1 MSESNLPTA
10 YEVLAS
16 EDELSINT
24 VLAAEGDQRRLRQAY
39 RELTAELAQM
49 RSLTRNQMERIWQLE
64 QALDETSKIADGFKR
79 QLVDQDFLER
89 QLAATEEIANIQQQA
104 IGQLKQQ
111 LVVPE
116 QKVGADQGRDQV
128 YQGLLD
134 AAETSVK
141 IRQTDRVRQLPS
153 LISTD
158 CTETLRQRLVE
169 LDSQLAKRTATQAL
183 LHQACQELESDRDR
197 NLARIGELERQT
209 AEMQEQV
216 LSQAQQASEDETAVQ
231 HWKDRFKTAQDR
243 VAQLKVLLEPDLSPA
258 VAEVLA
264 AIQALAAPEP
274 LGRSSPLKPAAG
286 NPDLKIDLPDFLTR
300 RRDRNRQ
307 NSKSNGKSSER

>member
-10 YEVLAS
+10 YEVLAN
-16 EDELSINT
+16 EDELSINP

-39 RELTAELAQM
+39 RELAAELAQM

-104 IGQLKQQ
+104 IGQLKHQ

-153 LISTD
+153 LISND

-274 LGRSSPLKPAAG
+274 LGRSSPLKPAAV